1 MYEYEDLIKNY
12 AKGPFTESGSQLKCI
27 CPFHRDHNP
36 SLSFNM
42 EKGVYF
48 CHVCGAKVNMTS
60 FLAEVTGKDKKEIWK
75 MLNPI
80 QPYTLEEYANEK
92 KIPINELKDLGLA
105 NSDNDV
111 RIPYLGIDN
120 KLIATRFRHN
130 PDSKQ
135 RFTWEKGS
143 KANLYGLW
151 KLADFTDEYIV
162 LVEGESDT
170 HTLWHYGVQAIGVPG
185 ATNFKTSYKD
195 ILKRFKK
202 VYAHSEEDEAGKE
215 FVKSVAR
222 VLNPK
227 EVLKVSCT
235 PLGAKDPSELH
246 CMDKFDITALL
257 NTAET
262 IDISNKEDKTDDT
275 SPNTSAEGGHSITTN
290 TPLNEIA
297 EYIDEVKQTAFYNQQ
312 FYNFNCGVYT
322 PDNGDIEEFIY
333 NLRSDL
339 KKNDRREVLEFM
351 KIISKVKKVPRHDN
365 YINFQNGIFDLNTKQ
380 LIPHDP
386 KIFMIN
392 QVNASYNENAPK
404 NGYVDKFLDDITSC
418 NEARKKTILQ
428 IIGYCMTTSVK
439 LQKAFIFY
447 GKTAENGK
455 SVLVE
460 VITVLI
466 GDDNTA
472 HVSLHDMQ
480 NGKFYSSELTDKL
493 LNVVAELP
501 RNNLKSVEVFKSLV
515 TGDKMAVEKKYKDRY
530 TIKPYAKNIFTAN
543 ELPRVDDT
551 TEGFYRRLNIL
562 QFEAK
567 FSDEAKKNFNKENL
581 FTQEARDYL
590 ASISVKAYLEL
601 LESESRDF
609 ANEEESNSMLDTYRK
624 ENNSVL
630 SFLDTDSI
638 KDRLSIGQNIDRPE
652 LYAEYKSWCIECC
665 YKPKGRNNFYKE
677 LRETGLIEEKL
688 NNGYPKIKRNKVV
701 PFNSKSNSAF

>member
-1 MYEYEDLIKNY
+1 MFEYEDIIKNY
-12 AKGPFTESGSQLKCI
+12 AKGPFKENGQQLKCL
-27 CPFHRDHNP
+27 CPFHDDHNP

-42 EKGVYF
+42 EKGVYY
-48 CHVCGAKVNMTS
+48 CPVCGAKGNMTT
-60 FLAEVTGKDKKEIWK
+60 FLSKVTGKDKKEVWK

-80 QPYTLEEYANEK
+80 PPYTLEEYANEK

-105 NSDNDV
+105 DSDNDV
-111 RIPYLGIDN
+111 RIPYFDTDN

-143 KANLYGLW
+143 KTNLYGLW
-151 KLADFTDEYIV
+151 KLAGFTDEYIV

-185 ATNFKTSYKD
+185 ATTFKTSYKD
-195 ILKRFKK
+195 ILKKFKK
-202 VYAHSEEDEAGKE
+202 IYAHSEEDEAGRK
-215 FVKSVAR
+215 FVNSIAN
-222 VLNPK
+222 VLYPQ
-227 EVLKVSCT
+227 EVHKINCT
-235 PLGAKDPSELH
+235 ALGAKDPSELH
-246 CMDKFDITALL
+246 CKGAFEFEKLL
-257 NTAET
+257 NTAELIEVKDT
-262 IDISNKEDKTDDT
+262 EETETLQISAMPCINKD
-275 SPNTSAEGGHSITTN
+275 

-297 EYIDEVKQTAFYNQQ
+297 EIIASSRSIAFYKQQ
-312 FYNFNCGVYT
+312 LYEYKNGVYV
-322 PDNGDIEEFIY
+322 PDDGDIEALIY
-333 NLRSDL
+333 NARGDL
-339 KKNDRREVLEFM
+339 KKADRREILDYL
-351 KIISKVKKVPRHDN
+351 KIITRVKKVPRYDN

-392 QVNASYNENAPK
+392 QVNANYNENVPK
-404 NGYVDKFLDDITSC
+404 NKPVDKYLHDITGG
-418 NEARKKTILQ
+418 NEAMEKSILQ
-428 IIGYCMTTSVK
+428 IIGYCMTTSVR
-439 LQKAFIFY
+439 LQKAFIFL
-447 GKTAENGK
+447 GDGDNGK

-460 VITVLI
+460 VIIELI
-466 GDDNTA
+466 GDDNTS

-480 NGKFYSSELTDKL
+480 GGKFYSSELTDKL

-543 ELPRVDDT
+543 ELPRIDDT

-562 QFEAK
+562 KFEAK
-567 FSDEAKKNFNKENL
+567 FSDEAKNSFNKESL

-590 ASISVKAYLEL
+590 AFISVKAYLEL
-601 LESESRDF
+601 LESGSRAF
-609 ANEEESNSMLDTYRK
+609 ANEEESSSILDTYRK

-630 SFLDTDSI
+630 SFLDSNSI
-638 KDRLSIGQNIDRPE
+638 KERLELGQGIDRPE
-652 LYAEYKSWCIECC
+652 LYSEYKSWCYECC

-677 LRETGLIEEKL
+677 LRETGLVEEKL
-688 NNGYPKIKRNKVV
+688 HDGYPRVRRNNVAYLDNK
-701 PFNSKSNSAF
+701 NISNF

>member
-1 MYEYEDLIKNY
+1 MFEYEDIIKNY
-12 AKGPFTESGSQLKCI
+12 AKGPFKENGSQLKCI
-27 CPFHRDHNP
+27 CPFHEDHNP
-36 SLSFNM
+36 SLDFNM

-48 CHVCGAKVNMTS
+48 CHVCGAKGNMTS
-60 FLAEVTGKDKKEIWK
+60 FLAEVTGKDKKEVWK

-111 RIPYLGIDN
+111 RIPYFDTDN

-151 KLADFTDEYIV
+151 KLSDFTDEYIV

-185 ATNFKTSYKD
+185 ATNFKTSFKD
-195 ILKRFKK
+195 ILKKFKK
-202 VYAHSEEDEAGKE
+202 VYAHSEEDEAGKR
-215 FVKSVAR
+215 FVNNIAN
-222 VLNPK
+222 VLYPQ
-227 EVLKVSCT
+227 EVHKINCT
-235 PLGAKDPSELH
+235 ALGAKDPSELH
-246 CMDKFDITALL
+246 CKGAFDFEKLL
-257 NTAET
+257 NTAELIEVEDT
-262 IDISNKEDKTDDT
+262 EETETLQISGTPCIDKD
-275 SPNTSAEGGHSITTN
+275 

-297 EYIDEVKQTAFYNQQ
+297 EYINSFRNIAFFKQQLYEYN
-312 FYNFNCGVYT
+312 NGVYT
-322 PDNGDIEEFIY
+322 PDDGDLESFIY
-333 NLRSDL
+333 NARSDL
-339 KKNDRREVLEFM
+339 KKSDRREVLDYL
-351 KIISKVKKVPRHDN
+351 KIITRVKKVPRYDD
-365 YINFQNGIFDLNTKQ
+365 YINFQNGIFDLKRKVM
-380 LIPHDP
+380 IPHDP

-392 QVNASYNENAPK
+392 QVNANYIENAPRIEF
-404 NGYVDKFLDDITSC
+404 VDKYLYDIASG
-418 NEARKKTILQ
+418 NEARIKTILQ

-439 LQKAFIFY
+439 LQRAFILY

-455 SVLVE
+455 SVLVD
-460 VITVLI
+460 VITELI
-466 GDDNTA
+466 GDDNTS

-480 NGKFYSSELTDKL
+480 GGKFYSSELTDKL

-562 QFEAK
+562 LFEAK
-567 FSDEAKKNFNKENL
+567 FSDEAKKKFNKDNL
-581 FTQEARDYL
+581 LTKEARDYL

-609 ANEEESNSMLDTYRK
+609 ANEEESNSVLDTYRK

-630 SFLDTDSI
+630 SFLDSNSI
-638 KDRLSIGQNIDRPE
+638 KERLELGQSIDRPE
-652 LYAEYKSWCIECC
+652 LYSEYKSWCYECC

-677 LRETGLIEEKL
+677 LGETGLVEVKL
-688 NNGYPKIKRNKVV
+688 HNGYPKVRRNNVSYLDNK
-701 PFNSKSNSAF
+701 NISNF

>member
-12 AKGPFTESGSQLKCI
+12 AKGPFKESGPQLKCI
-27 CPFHRDHNP
+27 CPFHPDSNP
-36 SLSFNM
+36 SLDFNM

-48 CHVCGAKVNMTS
+48 CHACGAKGNMTT
-60 FLAEVTGKDKKEIWK
+60 FLSKVTGKDKKEVWK

-80 QPYTLEEYANEK
+80 PRYTLIEYAEEK
-92 KIPINELKDLGLA
+92 KLPINELKDLGLA
-105 NSDNDV
+105 DSDNDV
-111 RIPYLGIDN
+111 RIPYFDTDN

-143 KANLYGLW
+143 KTNLYGLW
-151 KLADFTDEYIV
+151 KLASFTDEYIV

-185 ATNFKTSYKD
+185 ATTFKTSYKD
-195 ILKRFKK
+195 ILKKFKK
-202 VYAHSEEDEAGKE
+202 VYAHSEEDEAGKK
-215 FVKSVAR
+215 FVNSIAN
-222 VLNPK
+222 VLYPQ
-227 EVLKVSCT
+227 EVHKINCT
-235 PLGAKDPSELH
+235 ALGAKDPSELH
-246 CMDKFDITALL
+246 CKGAFDFEKLL
-257 NTAET
+257 NTAELIEVKDT
-262 IDISNKEDKTDDT
+262 EKTETLQISAIPCINKD
-275 SPNTSAEGGHSITTN
+275 

-297 EYIDEVKQTAFYNQQ
+297 EFIASSRSIAFFKQQLYEYKN
-312 FYNFNCGVYT
+312 GVYV
-322 PDNGDIEEFIY
+322 PDDGDIEAFIY
-333 NLRSDL
+333 NARGDL
-339 KKNDRREVLEFM
+339 KKSDRREVLDYL
-351 KIISKVKKVPRHDN
+351 KIITRVKKVPRYDN

-392 QVNASYNENAPK
+392 QVNACYYENVPK
-404 NGYVDKFLDDITSC
+404 NKSVHKFLYDITSG
-418 NEARKKTILQ
+418 NEVSEKSILQ
-428 IIGYCMTTSVK
+428 IIGYCMTTGVK
-439 LQKAFIFY
+439 LQKAFIFL
-447 GKTAENGK
+447 GGGDNGK

-460 VITVLI
+460 VIIELI
-466 GDDNTA
+466 GDDNTS

-480 NGKFYSSELTDKL
+480 GGKFYSSELTDKL

-562 QFEAK
+562 KFEAK
-567 FSDEAKKNFNKENL
+567 FSDEAKNNFNKESL

-601 LESESRDF
+601 LESGSRAF
-609 ANEEESNSMLDTYRK
+609 ANEEESNSILDIYRK

-630 SFLDTDSI
+630 SFLDSNSI
-638 KDRLSIGQNIDRPE
+638 KERLSLGQSIDRPE
-652 LYAEYKSWCIECC
+652 LYSEYKSWCYECC

-677 LRETGLIEEKL
+677 LRETGLVEEKL
-688 NNGYPKIKRNKVV
+688 HDGYPKVRRNNVAYLGNK
-701 PFNSKSNSAF
+701 NISNF

>member
-1 MYEYEDLIKNY
+1 M
-12 AKGPFTESGSQLKCI
+12 
-27 CPFHRDHNP
+27 
-36 SLSFNM
+36 
-42 EKGVYF
+42 
-48 CHVCGAKVNMTS
+48 
-60 FLAEVTGKDKKEIWK
+60 FL
-75 MLNPI
+75 
-80 QPYTLEEYANEK
+80 
-92 KIPINELKDLGLA
+92 
-105 NSDNDV
+105 
-111 RIPYLGIDN
+111 
-120 KLIATRFRHN
+120 
-130 PDSKQ
+130 
-135 RFTWEKGS
+135 
-143 KANLYGLW
+143 
-151 KLADFTDEYIV
+151 
-162 LVEGESDT
+162 
-170 HTLWHYGVQAIGVPG
+170 G
-185 ATNFKTSYKD
+185 ATNFKKSYKD
-195 ILKRFKK
+195 YFTRFDK
-202 VYAHSEEDEAGKE
+202 VYVHCEEDEAGKE

-246 CMDKFDITALL
+246 CMNKFDINALL

-262 IDISNKEDKTDDT
+262 IDISNKDKDNVKDKTDDT
-275 SPNTSAEGGHSITTN
+275 SPDTSDEDVFSKK
-290 TPLNEIA
+290 PLYQIA
-297 EYIDEVKQTAFYNQQ
+297 EDIDLDRHVRFCNQCFYV
-312 FYNFNCGVYT
+312 FDGGVYVH
-322 PDNGDIEEFIY
+322 DDGDIEETIFNIDKSLDTGNRKEIINY
-333 NLRSDL
+333 L
-339 KKNDRREVLEFM
+339 
-351 KIISKVKKVPRHDN
+351 KIISKVKKVPRYDN

-392 QVNASYNENAPK
+392 QVNASYTENAPK
-404 NGYVDKFLDDITSC
+404 NGYVDKFLDDITSY

-460 VITVLI
+460 VITLLI
-466 GDDNTA
+466 GDDNTS